1 VRAFIIRRLVFMVF
15 TVVIVSAIVFGMS
28 RARGD
33 PRYIFLDNNTT
44 KEQWDAWGLE
54 MGLDRPLVMQYFVW
68 LGKAVRFDLGNSLWE
83 RRPVTDL
90 IKTRLPNSL
99 QLGGAAWLFAMV
111 LAVPLGVLS
120 AVRRWTLW
128 DYFGRIIAMLGQA
141 LPPFW
146 LGIML
151 ILLFAVQFQWLPIGR
166 KGGPDHL
173 LLPAITLG
181 WLAAAGILRLVRSAM
196 LEVLD
201 SEFVKLARA
210 KGVTPWLIIWKHA
223 FRNALLVPLTYS
235 VLILSGFLAGTVVTE
250 TVFQWPGVGRLAVQ
264 AINTNDFPVMAGT
277 VLFSTVLFVLA
288 NFALDVSYAF
298 IDPRIRYR

>member
-1 VRAFIIRRLVFMVF
+1 MVF

-120 AVRRWTLW
+120 AVRRGTLW

>member
-1 VRAFIIRRLVFMVF
+1 MRAFIIRRLVFMVF

-120 AVRRWTLW
+120 AVRRGTLW

>member
-120 AVRRWTLW
+120 AVRRGTLW

>member
-1 VRAFIIRRLVFMVF
+1 MRAFIIRRLVFMVF

-120 AVRRWTLW
+120 AVRRGTLW

-196 LEVLD
+196 LEVID

-277 VLFSTVLFVLA
+277 VLFSTVLFVVA

>member
-1 VRAFIIRRLVFMVF
+1 MRAFIIRRLVFMVF

-120 AVRRWTLW
+120 AVRRGTLW

-277 VLFSTVLFVLA
+277 VLFSTVLFVVA

>member
-1 VRAFIIRRLVFMVF
+1 MQAFIIRRLFFMVF
-15 TVVIVSAIVFGMS
+15 TVVIVSAIVFAMS

-44 KEQWDAWGLE
+44 QEQWDTWGRE
-54 MGLDRPLVMQYFVW
+54 MGLDRPLVVQYFVW
-68 LGKAVRFDLGNSLWE
+68 LGKAAKLDFGNSLWE
-83 RRPVTDL
+83 KRPVTDL
-90 IKTRLPNSL
+90 IKTRFPNSL
-99 QLGGAAWLFAMV
+99 QLGGAAWLFAVV

-120 AVRRWTLW
+120 AVQRGTVW
-128 DYFGRIIAMLGQA
+128 DYVGRIIAMLGQA

-151 ILLFAVQFQWLPIGR
+151 ILVFAVQFQWLPIGR

-181 WLAAAGILRLVRSAM
+181 WLAAAGLLRLVRSAM

-201 SEFVKLARA
+201 SEFIKLARA

-264 AINTNDFPVMAGT
+264 AISTNDFPVMAAT
-277 VLFSTVLFVLA
+277 VLFSTVLFVVA